1 MNQIEELCRQIID
14 ECETLDDCINR
25 AEEIKKIL
33 QLEDMKNEVNN
44 IRKAYRIIKNI
55 RVH

>member
-1 MNQIEELCRQIID
+1 MDQIEELCRQIIE

-25 AEEIKKIL
+25 AEEILKIIEL
-33 QLEDMKNEVNN
+33 DDMKSEV
-44 IRKAYRIIKNI
+44 RKIKKVYKVIKNI